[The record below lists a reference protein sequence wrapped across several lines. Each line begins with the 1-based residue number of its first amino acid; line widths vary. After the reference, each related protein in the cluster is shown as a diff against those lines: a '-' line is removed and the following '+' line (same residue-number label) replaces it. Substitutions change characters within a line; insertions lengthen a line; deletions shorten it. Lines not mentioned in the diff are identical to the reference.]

1 MPGLKNLFEGIR
13 LTNILIIFLGT
24 IVFGFGLIHF
34 NLQNG
39 LAHGGFTGLTL
50 VIYYLFT
57 IEPSISNLVLNI
69 PLFFVGYKLL
79 GRKVFIYS
87 VFGTVMLSGSLHF
100 FEKYWHMNVALQNDM
115 ILVSLF
121 AGVFAGTG
129 LGIIF
134 RAGGTTGGVDILA
147 RLAEKYFGM
156 GLGTFMFMFDAFVI
170 TFSLIHLTLPE
181 AMYTLVAVF
190 IAARVIDFIIE
201 GANAGKSAMIIS
213 NHTDAISDAIIKRM
227 HRGSTVLTGR
237 GSFTRD
243 KRNVLYCVVNRNQLI
258 QLKSIINDVDPY
270 AFVAVHDVKEVA
282 GEGFTFDPETRKT

>member
-1 MPGLKNLFEGIR
+1 MKNLFEGIR
-13 LTNILIIFLGT
+13 LTNILTIFLGT

-87 VFGTVMLSGSLHF
+87 IFGTVMLSGSLHF
-100 FEKYWHMNVALQNDM
+100 FEKYWHMSVALQNDM

-147 RLAEKYFGM
+147 RLAEKYFGV
-156 GLGTFMFMFDAFVI
+156 GIGTFMFMFDAFVI
-170 TFSLIHLTLPE
+170 SFSLIHLTLPE

-190 IAARVIDFIIE
+190 IATRVIDFIIE

-213 NHTDAISDAIIKRM
+213 NYTDAISDAIIKRM

-243 KRNVLYCVVNRNQLI
+243 ERNVLYCVVNRNQLI

>member
-1 MPGLKNLFEGIR
+1 MRHFFEGIR
-13 LTNILIIFLGT
+13 PINLLIITLGT
-24 IVFGFGLIHF
+24 IIFGFGLIHF

-50 VIYYLFT
+50 IIYYLMGMP
-57 IEPSISNLVLNI
+57 PSVSNILLNV
-69 PLFFVGYKLL
+69 PLFFIGYKLL
-79 GRKVFIYS
+79 GRKLFLYS
-87 VFGTVMLSGSLHF
+87 IFGTLMLSLSLHF
-100 FEKYWHMNVALQNDM
+100 FENYWHMNVNLENDM

-147 RLAEKYFGM
+147 RLAEKYL
-156 GLGTFMFMFDAFVI
+156 GLAIGTFMFSFDAFVI
-170 TFSLIHLTLPE
+170 MFSLILLTLPE

-190 IAARVIDFIIE
+190 IASRVIDFIIE

-243 KRNVLYCVVNRNQLI
+243 ERNVLYCVVNKNQLI
-258 QLKSIINDVDPY
+258 QLKNIIHDVDPY
-270 AFVAVHDVKEVA
+270 AFVTVHDVKEVA
-282 GEGFTFDPETRKT
+282 GEGFTFEKNSPPS